1 MAVCFQIRYE
11 LEYVHVCPVWLAK
24 GNDII
29 NHRKSRSSGEV
40 KTSSKISDT
49 VHGQLRDFC
58 IKLTLRYK
66 RGPQQPST
74 NSDSL
79 WYISGFEPQ

>member
-11 LEYVHVCPVWLAK
+11 LEYAHVCLVWLAK

-49 VHGQLRDFC
+49 VHGQLRDCC
-58 IKLTLRYK
+58 IKLTI
-66 RGPQQPST
+66 Q
-74 NSDSL
+74 
-79 WYISGFEPQ
+79 

>member
-11 LEYVHVCPVWLAK
+11 LDYAHMCPVWLVK

-29 NHRKSRSSGEV
+29 NHRKSCSSGEV

-49 VHGQLRDFC
+49 VHSQLRDCC
-58 IKLTLRYK
+58 IKLY
-66 RGPQQPST
+66 ST
-74 NSDSL
+74 SEGLNSVAE
-79 WYISGFEPQ
+79 IVTRCGMFRC

>member
-1 MAVCFQIRYE
+1 MAVCFHIRYE
-11 LEYVHVCPVWLAK
+11 LEYAHVCPVWLVK

-49 VHGQLRDFC
+49 VHGQLRDCC
-58 IKLTLRYK
+58 IKLTILYK
-66 RGPQQPST
+66 RGPQQRSR

-79 WYISGFEPQ
+79 WYVSGFEPQ

>member
-1 MAVCFQIRYE
+1 MALCVHIRYE
-11 LEYVHVCPVWLAK
+11 LEYAHVCPVWLVK

-49 VHGQLRDFC
+49 VRGQLRDCC
-58 IKLTLRYK
+58 IKLTIQYK
-66 RGPQQPST
+66 RVPQKRSR

-79 WYISGFEPQ
+79 WYVLGFELQ